1 MDTVSMGLGR
11 AAMYLALLALP
22 TGTALAHHGDAGRYE
37 MSMTTI
43 TGNVVEFNFVN
54 PHSLLVLDV
63 PDADGQ
69 IERWQCETGAP
80 NGLRRQGFTPD
91 LVKAGDTITV
101 TGRRRRNGEPYLSI
115 TGGAAVYDSAGQQI
129 YHGD

>member
-1 MDTVSMGLGR
+1 MGDAIMGLGR
-11 AAMYLALLALP
+11 AAIRLALLGLTA
-22 TGTALAHHGDAGRYE
+22 GTALAHHGDAGRYE

-43 TGNVVEFNFVN
+43 TGTVVEFNFVN

-63 PDADGQ
+63 ADAAGLV
-69 IERWQCETGAP
+69 ERWQCETGAP

-91 LVKAGDTITV
+91 LVQAGDTITV

-115 TGGAAVYDSAGQQI
+115 TGGAAVYDSTGKQI
-129 YHGD
+129 YHGN